1 MITLYAAMK
10 RIMCKGWVLAVALLW
25 GSSVMG
31 QTKAPLTEADSQET
45 YTCVHD
51 AATLEDGDVVVIA
64 NAGYGYALGKQQNT
78 NNRQGVKVEIVDE
91 QLTPNEQVQLITLKK
106 HDDTWALGVG
116 DNQWLCATGTSS
128 TQLKTNSNMN
138 EYALANISI
147 EAASGNA
154 CINFTGPHAKNMV
167 MRFSHTSKVFNC
179 YASLTS
185 VDSLQIYRRTRIV
198 PSLALTD
205 DGIDLTPVITKAKG
219 ATVQRVT
226 LNRHFVADGGWHT
239 LCLPFNLTAQDI
251 KEVMGGAEVA
261 EFYAVTKE
269 ADGALTLGFRPVTH
283 TLAGHP
289 YLVRMVREVEQC
301 VFENKLIASA
311 QPVPVTLTTA
321 DGSEYTFQGIYAPT
335 RLQGT
340 DYRFLRSDGASFAVP
355 NGEGKVDAT
364 RAYFVFSLP
373 IESAQCVF
381 LPATSGIDAP
391 YAPDVLGATSL
402 RQGSRSNIA
411 YDLMGRR
418 LPATKQQKGI
428 VVVNGKKRLL
438 K

>member
-1 MITLYAAMK
+1 MITLMIK
-10 RIMCKGWVLAVALLW
+10 TMCKGWVLAVALLW

-31 QTKAPLTEADSQET
+31 QTKAPLTEDDSQET

-128 TQLKTNSNMN
+128 TQLKTTSKMN

-179 YASLTS
+179 YTSLTS
-185 VDSLQIYRRTRIV
+185 VDSLQIYRRTRII
-198 PSLALTD
+198 PSLTLTD
-205 DGIDLTPVITKAKG
+205 DGADLTPVITKAKG

-251 KEVMGGAEVA
+251 KEVMRGAEVA
-261 EFYAVTKE
+261 EFYAVTME

-289 YLVRMVREVEQC
+289 YLVRMAREVEQC

-321 DGSEYTFQGIYAPT
+321 DGSEYLFQGIYAPT

-340 DYRFLRSDGASFAVP
+340 DYRFLRSDGTSFAVP

-381 LPATSGIDAP
+381 LPATSGIE
-391 YAPDVLGATSL
+391 APDVLGSTSL
-402 RQGSRSNIA
+402 RQGARSNIA

-418 LPATKQQKGI
+418 LSATKQQKGI
-428 VVVNGKKRLL
+428 VVVNGKKMWL

>member
-1 MITLYAAMK
+1 MIKT
-10 RIMCKGWVLAVALLW
+10 MCKGWVLAVALLW

-31 QTKAPLTEADSQET
+31 QTNEPLTEADSQET

-91 QLTPNEQVQLITLKK
+91 QLTPNEEVQLITLKK
-106 HDDTWALGVG
+106 HDDTWTLGVG

-128 TQLKTNSNMN
+128 TQLKTTSNMN

-179 YASLTS
+179 YTSLTS
-185 VDSLQIYRRTRIV
+185 VDSLQIYRRTRII
-198 PSLALTD
+198 PSLTLTD
-205 DGIDLTPVITKAKG
+205 DGADLTPVITKAKG

-251 KEVMGGAEVA
+251 EEVMRGAEVA
-261 EFYAVTKE
+261 EFYAVTME

-289 YLVRMVREVEQC
+289 YLVRI
-301 VFENKLIASA
+301 ENKLIASA

-321 DGSEYTFQGIYAPT
+321 DGSEYIFQGIYAPT

-340 DYRFLRSDGASFAVP
+340 DYRFLRSNGTSFAVP

-381 LPATSGIDAP
+381 LPATSGIE
-391 YAPDVLGATSL
+391 APDAVGSTSL
-402 RQGSRSNIA
+402 RQGARSNIA

-418 LPATKQQKGI
+418 LFTTKQQKGI
-428 VVVNGKKRLL
+428 VVVNGKKMWL

>member
-1 MITLYAAMK
+1 MITLMIK
-10 RIMCKGWVLAVALLW
+10 TMCKGWVLAVALLW
-25 GSSVMG
+25 GSNARG
-31 QTKAPLTEADSQET
+31 QTNEPLTEADSQEI

-116 DNQWLCATGTSS
+116 DEQWLCATGTSS
-128 TQLKTNSNMN
+128 TQLKTTSKMD

-154 CINFTGPHAKNMV
+154 CIEFTGPHAKNMV

-179 YASLTS
+179 YTSLTS
-185 VDSLQIYRRTRIV
+185 VDSLQIYRRTRII

-205 DGIDLTPVITKAKG
+205 DGADLTPVITKAKG

-251 KEVMGGAEVA
+251 EEVMGGAEVA

-269 ADGALTLGFRPVTH
+269 ADNALTLGFRPVTH

-289 YLVRMVREVEQC
+289 YLVRMAREVEQC

-321 DGSEYTFQGIYAPT
+321 DGSEYIFQGIYAPT

-340 DYRFLRSDGASFAVP
+340 DYRFLRSDGTSFAVP

-364 RAYFVFSLP
+364 RAYFVFSQP

-381 LPATSGIDAP
+381 LPATSGIE
-391 YAPDVLGATSL
+391 APDALGATLL
-402 RQGSRSNIA
+402 RQGARSNIA

-418 LPATKQQKGI
+418 LFTKKQQKGI
-428 VVVNGKKRLL
+428 VVVNGKKMLL

>member
-1 MITLYAAMK
+1 MITLMIK
-10 RIMCKGWVLAVALLW
+10 TMCKGWVLAVALLW

-31 QTKAPLTEADSQET
+31 QTNVPLTEDDSQET

-128 TQLKTNSNMN
+128 TQLKTTSKMN

-154 CINFTGPHAKNMV
+154 CIDFTGPHAKNMV

-179 YASLTS
+179 YTSLTS
-185 VDSLQIYRRTRIV
+185 VDSLQIYRRTRII
-198 PSLALTD
+198 PSLTLTD
-205 DGIDLTPVITKAKG
+205 DGTDLTPVITKAKG

-269 ADGALTLGFRPVTH
+269 ADDALTLGFRPVTN

-289 YLVRMVREVEQC
+289 YLVRMAREVELC

-321 DGSEYTFQGIYAPT
+321 DGSEYIFQGIYAPT

-381 LPATSGIDAP
+381 LPATSGIE
-391 YAPDVLGATSL
+391 APDALGATSL
-402 RQGSRSNIA
+402 RQEARSNIA

-418 LPATKQQKGI
+418 MFTTKQQKGI

>member
-1 MITLYAAMK
+1 MITLMIK
-10 RIMCKGWVLAVALLW
+10 TMCKGWVLAVSLLW

-31 QTKAPLTEADSQET
+31 QTNEPLTEVDSQET

-128 TQLKTNSNMN
+128 TQLKTTSKMN

-179 YASLTS
+179 YTSLTS
-185 VDSLQIYRRTRIV
+185 VDSLQIYRRTRII
-198 PSLALTD
+198 PSLTLTD
-205 DGIDLTPVITKAKG
+205 DGADLTPVITKAKG

-239 LCLPFNLTAQDI
+239 LCLPFNLTDQDI

-261 EFYAVTKE
+261 EFYAVTME

-289 YLVRMVREVEQC
+289 YLVRMAREVEQC

-321 DGSEYTFQGIYAPT
+321 DGSEYIFQGIYAPT

-340 DYRFLRSDGASFAVP
+340 DYRFLRSDGTSFAVP

-381 LPATSGIDAP
+381 LPATSGIE
-391 YAPDVLGATSL
+391 APDALGATSL
-402 RQGSRSNIA
+402 RQGVRSNIA
-411 YDLMGRR
+411 YDLLGRR
-418 LPATKQQKGI
+418 LFTTKQQKGI
-428 VVVNGKKRLL
+428 VVVNGKKVLL

>member
-1 MITLYAAMK
+1 
-10 RIMCKGWVLAVALLW
+10 MCKGWVLALALLW
-25 GSSVMG
+25 GSNAMG
-31 QTKAPLTEADSQET
+31 QTNEPLTEDDSQET

-154 CINFTGPHAKNMV
+154 CINFTGPHTKNMV

-179 YASLTS
+179 YTSLTS
-185 VDSLQIYRRTRIV
+185 VDSLQIYRRTRII
-198 PSLALTD
+198 PSLTLTD
-205 DGIDLTPVITKAKG
+205 DGSDLTPVITKAKG

-251 KEVMGGAEVA
+251 KEVMRGAEVA

-289 YLVRMVREVEQC
+289 YLVRMAREVEQC

-355 NGEGKVDAT
+355 NGEGQVDAT

-381 LPATSGIDAP
+381 LPATSGIE
-391 YAPDVLGATSL
+391 APDALGATSL
-402 RQGSRSNIA
+402 RQGARSNIA

-418 LPATKQQKGI
+418 LFTTKQQKGI

>member
-1 MITLYAAMK
+1 MITLMIK
-10 RIMCKGWVLAVALLW
+10 ILRKGWVLAVALLW
-25 GSSVMG
+25 GSNVMG
-31 QTKAPLTEADSQET
+31 QTNELLTEDDSQET

-91 QLTPNEQVQLITLKK
+91 QLTPNEEVQLITLKK

-128 TQLKTNSNMN
+128 TQLKTTSKMD
-138 EYALANISI
+138 EYALANISV

-154 CINFTGPHAKNMV
+154 CIEFTGPHAKNMV

-179 YASLTS
+179 YTSLTS
-185 VDSLQIYRRTRIV
+185 VDSLQIYRRTRII
-198 PSLALTD
+198 PSLTLTD
-205 DGIDLTPVITKAKG
+205 DGADLTPVITKAKG

-261 EFYAVTKE
+261 EFYAVTME

-289 YLVRMVREVEQC
+289 YLVRMAREVELC
-301 VFENKLIASA
+301 VFENKQIASA

-340 DYRFLRSDGASFAVP
+340 DYRFLRSDGTSFAVP

-364 RAYFVFSLP
+364 RAYFVFSSP

-381 LPATSGIDAP
+381 LPATSGIE
-391 YAPDVLGATSL
+391 APDALGATSL
-402 RQGSRSNIA
+402 RQGARSNIA

-418 LPATKQQKGI
+418 LFTTKQQKGI

-438 K
+438 E

>member
-1 MITLYAAMK
+1 MIKT
-10 RIMCKGWVLAVALLW
+10 MCKGWVLAVALLW

-31 QTKAPLTEADSQET
+31 QTNEPLNEDDSQET

-91 QLTPNEQVQLITLKK
+91 QLTPNEEVQLITLKK
-106 HDDTWALGVG
+106 QNDTWALGVG

-154 CINFTGPHAKNMV
+154 CIEFTGPHAKNMV

-179 YASLTS
+179 YTSLTS
-185 VDSLQIYRRTRIV
+185 VDSLQIYRRTRII
-198 PSLALTD
+198 PSLTLTD
-205 DGIDLTPVITKAKG
+205 DGTDLTPVITKAKG
-219 ATVQRVT
+219 ATAQRVT

-251 KEVMGGAEVA
+251 EEVMRGAEVA
-261 EFYAVTKE
+261 EFYAVTME
-269 ADGALTLGFRPVTH
+269 ADGALTLGFRPITH

-289 YLVRMVREVEQC
+289 YLVRMARKVEQC

-311 QPVPVTLTTA
+311 QPLPVTLTTA

-391 YAPDVLGATSL
+391 DALGATSL
-402 RQGSRSNIA
+402 RQGARSNIA

-418 LPATKQQKGI
+418 LPTTKQQKGI

>member
-1 MITLYAAMK
+1 MITLMIK
-10 RIMCKGWVLAVALLW
+10 TMCKGWVLAVALLW

-31 QTKAPLTEADSQET
+31 QTNEPLNEDDSQET

-78 NNRQGVKVEIVDE
+78 NNRQGVKVEIVNE
-91 QLTPNEQVQLITLKK
+91 QLTPNEEVQLITLKK
-106 HDDTWALGVG
+106 QNDTWALGVG
-116 DNQWLCATGTSS
+116 DEKWLCATGTSS
-128 TQLKTNSNMN
+128 TQLKTTSKMD
-138 EYALANISI
+138 EYALANISV

-154 CINFTGPHAKNMV
+154 CIDFTGPHAKNMV

-179 YASLTS
+179 YTSLTS
-185 VDSLQIYRRTRIV
+185 VDSLQIYRRTRII
-198 PSLALTD
+198 PSLTLTD
-205 DGIDLTPVITKAKG
+205 DGAVLTPVITKAKG

-251 KEVMGGAEVA
+251 EEVMGGAEVA
-261 EFYAVTKE
+261 EFYAVTME

-289 YLVRMVREVEQC
+289 YLVRMAREVEQC

-321 DGSEYTFQGIYAPT
+321 DGNEYTFQGIYAPT

-364 RAYFVFSLP
+364 RAYFVFSQP

-381 LPATSGIDAP
+381 LPATSGIE
-391 YAPDVLGATSL
+391 APDAVGSTSL

>member
-1 MITLYAAMK
+1 MRMITLMIK
-10 RIMCKGWVLAVALLW
+10 TMCKGWVLAVALLW

-31 QTKAPLTEADSQET
+31 QTNEPLTEADSQET

-128 TQLKTNSNMN
+128 TQLKTTSKMN

-154 CINFTGPHAKNMV
+154 CIDFTGPHAKNMV

-179 YASLTS
+179 YTSLTS
-185 VDSLQIYRRTRIV
+185 VDSLQIYRRTRII
-198 PSLALTD
+198 PSLTLTD
-205 DGIDLTPVITKAKG
+205 DGADLTPVITKAKG

-251 KEVMGGAEVA
+251 EEVMRGAEVA
-261 EFYAVTKE
+261 EFYSVTME

-289 YLVRMVREVEQC
+289 YLVRMAREVEQC

-321 DGSEYTFQGIYAPT
+321 DGSEYIFQGIYAPT

-340 DYRFLRSDGASFAVP
+340 DYRFLRSDGTSFAVP

-381 LPATSGIDAP
+381 LPATSGIE
-391 YAPDVLGATSL
+391 APDAVGSTSL
-402 RQGSRSNIA
+402 RQGARSNIA

-418 LPATKQQKGI
+418 LFTTKQQKGI
-428 VVVNGKKRLL
+428 VVVNGKKMWL

>member
-1 MITLYAAMK
+1 MIALMIK
-10 RIMCKGWVLAVALLW
+10 ILRKGWVLAVALLW
-25 GSSVMG
+25 GCSVMG
-31 QTKAPLTEADSQET
+31 QTNEPLTEADSQET

-91 QLTPNEQVQLITLKK
+91 QLTPNEEVQLITLKK
-106 HDDTWALGVG
+106 HDDTWTLGVG
-116 DNQWLCATGTSS
+116 DNQWLCATGTNS
-128 TQLKTNSNMN
+128 TQLKTTSKMN
-138 EYALANISI
+138 VYALANISI

-154 CINFTGPHAKNMV
+154 CIDFTGPHSKNMV
-167 MRFSHTSKVFNC
+167 MRFSHTSRVFNC
-179 YASLTS
+179 YTSLTS
-185 VDSLQIYRRTRIV
+185 VDSLQIYRRTRII
-198 PSLALTD
+198 PSLTLTD
-205 DGIDLTPVITKAKG
+205 DGADLTPVITKAKG

-239 LCLPFNLTAQDI
+239 LCLPFNLTVQDI

-289 YLVRMVREVEQC
+289 YLVRMAREVEQC

-364 RAYFVFSLP
+364 RAYFVFSQP

-381 LPATSGIDAP
+381 LPATSGIEAP
-391 YAPDVLGATSL
+391 NAPDALGATSL
-402 RQGSRSNIA
+402 GQGARSNIA

>member
-1 MITLYAAMK
+1 MITLMIK
-10 RIMCKGWVLAVALLW
+10 TMCKGWVLAVALLW

-31 QTKAPLTEADSQET
+31 QTNVPLTEADSQET

-91 QLTPNEQVQLITLKK
+91 QLTPNEEVQLITLKK

-116 DNQWLCATGTSS
+116 DEQWLCATGTSS
-128 TQLKTNSNMN
+128 AQLKTTSKMN
-138 EYALANISI
+138 EYALANISV

-154 CINFTGPHAKNMV
+154 CIDFTGPHAKNMV

-179 YASLTS
+179 YTSLTS
-185 VDSLQIYRRTRIV
+185 VDSLQIYRRTRII
-198 PSLALTD
+198 PSLTLTD
-205 DGIDLTPVITKAKG
+205 DGADLTPVITKAKG

-289 YLVRMVREVEQC
+289 YLVRMAREVEQC

-321 DGSEYTFQGIYAPT
+321 DGSEYTFQGIYAST

-340 DYRFLRSDGASFAVP
+340 DYRFLRSDGTSFAVP

-364 RAYFVFSLP
+364 RAYFVFSQP

-381 LPATSGIDAP
+381 LPATSGIE
-391 YAPDVLGATSL
+391 APDALGATLL
-402 RQGSRSNIA
+402 RQGARSNIA

-418 LPATKQQKGI
+418 LFTTKQQKGI
-428 VVVNGKKRLL
+428 VVVNGKKMLL

>member
-1 MITLYAAMK
+1 MITLMIK
-10 RIMCKGWVLAVALLW
+10 TMRKGWVLAVALLW

-51 AATLEDGDVVVIA
+51 AATLEDGDMVVIA

-91 QLTPNEQVQLITLKK
+91 QLTHNEEVQLITLKK

-128 TQLKTNSNMN
+128 TQLKTTSKMD

-179 YASLTS
+179 YTSLTS
-185 VDSLQIYRRTRIV
+185 VDSLQIYRRTRII
-198 PSLALTD
+198 PSLTLTD
-205 DGIDLTPVITKAKG
+205 DGADLTPVITKAKG

-251 KEVMGGAEVA
+251 KEVMSGAEVA
-261 EFYAVTKE
+261 EFYAVTME

-289 YLVRMVREVEQC
+289 YLVRMAREVEQC

-321 DGSEYTFQGIYAPT
+321 DGSEYIFQGIYAPT

-340 DYRFLRSDGASFAVP
+340 DYRFLRSDGTSFAVP

-381 LPATSGIDAP
+381 LPATSGIE
-391 YAPDVLGATSL
+391 APDAVGSTSL

-418 LPATKQQKGI
+418 LFTTKQQKGI
-428 VVVNGKKRLL
+428 VVVNGKKMWL

>member
-1 MITLYAAMK
+1 MITLMIK
-10 RIMCKGWVLAVALLW
+10 TMCKGWVLAVALLW

-91 QLTPNEQVQLITLKK
+91 QLTPNEEVQLITLKK
-106 HDDTWALGVG
+106 HNDTWALGVG
-116 DNQWLCATGTSS
+116 DNQWLCATGAKSP
-128 TQLKTNSNMN
+128 QLKTNSNMN
-138 EYALANISI
+138 EYALANISV

-154 CINFTGPHAKNMV
+154 CIEFTGPHAKNMV

-179 YASLTS
+179 YTSLTS
-185 VDSLQIYRRTRIV
+185 VDSLQIYRRTRII
-198 PSLALTD
+198 PSLTLTD
-205 DGIDLTPVITKAKG
+205 DGADLTPVITKAKG

-251 KEVMGGAEVA
+251 KEVMRGAEVA
-261 EFYAVTKE
+261 EFYAVTME

-289 YLVRMVREVEQC
+289 YLVRMAREVEQC

-321 DGSEYTFQGIYAPT
+321 DGSEYIFQGIYAPT

-340 DYRFLRSDGASFAVP
+340 DYRFLRSDGTSFAVP

-391 YAPDVLGATSL
+391 DAVGATSL
-402 RQGSRSNIA
+402 RQGARSNIA

-418 LPATKQQKGI
+418 LFTTKQQKGI
-428 VVVNGKKRLL
+428 VVVNGKKVWL

>member
-1 MITLYAAMK
+1 ML
-10 RIMCKGWVLAVALLW
+10 
-25 GSSVMG
+25 
-31 QTKAPLTEADSQET
+31 
-45 YTCVHD
+45 H
-51 AATLEDGDVVVIA
+51 
-64 NAGYGYALGKQQNT
+64 
-78 NNRQGVKVEIVDE
+78 
-91 QLTPNEQVQLITLKK
+91 
-106 HDDTWALGVG
+106 
-116 DNQWLCATGTSS
+116 
-128 TQLKTNSNMN
+128 
-138 EYALANISI
+138 
-147 EAASGNA
+147 
-154 CINFTGPHAKNMV
+154 
-167 MRFSHTSKVFNC
+167 
-179 YASLTS
+179 SLTS
-185 VDSLQIYRRTRIV
+185 VDSLQIYRRTRII
-198 PSLALTD
+198 PSLTLTD
-205 DGIDLTPVITKAKG
+205 DGADLTPVITKAKG

-261 EFYAVTKE
+261 EFYAVTME
-269 ADGALTLGFRPVTH
+269 ADGALTLGFRPVTN

-289 YLVRMVREVEQC
+289 YLVRMAREVEQC
-301 VFENKLIASA
+301 VFENKQIASA

-321 DGSEYTFQGIYAPT
+321 DGSEYIFRGIYAPT

-340 DYRFLRSDGASFAVP
+340 DYRFLRSDGTSFAVP

-381 LPATSGIDAP
+381 LPATSGFDAP
-391 YAPDVLGATSL
+391 DAVGSTSL
-402 RQGSRSNIA
+402 RQGPRSNIA

-418 LPATKQQKGI
+418 LFTTKQQKGI

>member
-1 MITLYAAMK
+1 
-10 RIMCKGWVLAVALLW
+10 
-25 GSSVMG
+25 
-31 QTKAPLTEADSQET
+31 
-45 YTCVHD
+45 
-51 AATLEDGDVVVIA
+51 
-64 NAGYGYALGKQQNT
+64 
-78 NNRQGVKVEIVDE
+78 
-91 QLTPNEQVQLITLKK
+91 
-106 HDDTWALGVG
+106 
-116 DNQWLCATGTSS
+116 
-128 TQLKTNSNMN
+128 MN

-154 CINFTGPHAKNMV
+154 CINFTGPHTKNMV

-179 YASLTS
+179 YTSLTS
-185 VDSLQIYRRTRIV
+185 VDSLQIYRRTRII
-198 PSLALTD
+198 PSLTLTD
-205 DGIDLTPVITKAKG
+205 NGADLTPVITKAKG

-261 EFYAVTKE
+261 EFYAVTME

-289 YLVRMVREVEQC
+289 YLVRMAREVEQC

-321 DGSEYTFQGIYAPT
+321 DGSEYIFQGIYAPT

-340 DYRFLRSDGASFAVP
+340 DYRFLRSDGTSFAVP

-364 RAYFVFSLP
+364 RAYFVFSQP

-381 LPATSGIDAP
+381 LPATSGIE
-391 YAPDVLGATSL
+391 APDALGATLL
-402 RQGSRSNIA
+402 RQGARSNIA
-411 YDLMGRR
+411 YDLLGRR
-418 LPATKQQKGI
+418 LFTTKQQKGI

>member
-1 MITLYAAMK
+1 MITLMIK
-10 RIMCKGWVLAVALLW
+10 TMCKGWVLAVALLW

-31 QTKAPLTEADSQET
+31 QTNEPLTEADSQET

-91 QLTPNEQVQLITLKK
+91 QLTPNEEVQLITLKK

-128 TQLKTNSNMN
+128 TQLKTTSKMN
-138 EYALANISI
+138 VYALANISI

-154 CINFTGPHAKNMV
+154 CIEFTGPHAKNMV

-179 YASLTS
+179 YTSLTS
-185 VDSLQIYRRTRIV
+185 VDSLQIYRRTRII
-198 PSLALTD
+198 PSLTLTD
-205 DGIDLTPVITKAKG
+205 DGADLTPVITKAKG

-251 KEVMGGAEVA
+251 EEVMRGAEVA
-261 EFYAVTKE
+261 EFYAVTME

-289 YLVRMVREVEQC
+289 YLVRMAREVEQC

-311 QPVPVTLTTA
+311 QPVPVTLTTS
-321 DGSEYTFQGIYAPT
+321 DGSEYIFQGIYAPT

-340 DYRFLRSDGASFAVP
+340 DYRFLRSDGTSFAVP

-381 LPATSGIDAP
+381 LPATSGIE
-391 YAPDVLGATSL
+391 APDALGATSL
-402 RQGSRSNIA
+402 RQGARSNIA

>member
-1 MITLYAAMK
+1 MITLMIK
-10 RIMCKGWVLAVALLW
+10 TMCKGWVLAVSLLW

-31 QTKAPLTEADSQET
+31 QTNEPLTEDNSQET
-45 YTCVHD
+45 YPCVHD

-64 NAGYGYALGKQQNT
+64 NAGYGYALGKQQNA

-91 QLTPNEQVQLITLKK
+91 QLTPNEEVQLITLKK
-106 HDDTWALGVG
+106 QNDTWALGVG
-116 DNQWLCATGTSS
+116 ENQWLCATGTSS
-128 TQLKTNSNMN
+128 TQLKTTSKMN

-154 CINFTGPHAKNMV
+154 CINFTGPLAKNMV

-179 YASLTS
+179 YTTLTS
-185 VDSLQIYRRTRIV
+185 VDSLQIYRRTRII
-198 PSLALTD
+198 PSLTLAD
-205 DGIDLTPVITKAKG
+205 DGTDLTPVITQAKG
-219 ATVQRVT
+219 AMAKRVT
-226 LNRHFVADGGWHT
+226 LKRRFVADGGWYT

-269 ADGALTLGFRPVTH
+269 ADGTLTLGFRPVTT

-289 YLVRMVREVEQC
+289 YLVRMTREVEQC
-301 VFENKLIASA
+301 VFENKQIASA
-311 QPVPVTLTTA
+311 QPVPVKLKMT
-321 DGSEYTFQGIYAPT
+321 DDNEFVFQGIYAPT

-340 DYRFLRSDGASFAVP
+340 DYRFLRSDGTRFAVP
-355 NGEGKVDAT
+355 NGEGKVNVT
-364 RAYFVFSLP
+364 RAYFVFGLP
-373 IESAQCVF
+373 TELAKCVF
-381 LPATSGIDAP
+381 LPATSGINAP
-391 YAPDVLGATSL
+391 EVVGSSSSGNAP
-402 RQGSRSNIA
+402 RSNIA

-418 LPATKQQKGI
+418 MPNTKQQKGI
-428 VVVNGKKRLL
+428 VVVNGKKMLY

>member
-1 MITLYAAMK
+1 MITLMIK
-10 RIMCKGWVLAVALLW
+10 TMCKGWVLALALLW
-25 GSSVMG
+25 GSNARG
-31 QTKAPLTEADSQET
+31 QTNEPLTEDDSQET

-91 QLTPNEQVQLITLKK
+91 QLTPNEEVQLITLKK

-128 TQLKTNSNMN
+128 TQLKTTSKMN
-138 EYALANISI
+138 EYALANISV

-154 CINFTGPHAKNMV
+154 CIEFTGPHAKNMV

-179 YASLTS
+179 YTSLTS
-185 VDSLQIYRRTRIV
+185 VDSLQIYRRIRII

-205 DGIDLTPVITKAKG
+205 DGADLTPVITKAKG

-289 YLVRMVREVEQC
+289 YLVRMAREVEQC
-301 VFENKLIASA
+301 VFDNKLIASA

-355 NGEGKVDAT
+355 NGEGKIDAT

-381 LPATSGIDAP
+381 LPATSGIE
-391 YAPDVLGATSL
+391 APDALGATSL
-402 RQGSRSNIA
+402 RQGARSNIA

>member
-1 MITLYAAMK
+1 
-10 RIMCKGWVLAVALLW
+10 MCKGWVLAVALLC

-31 QTKAPLTEADSQET
+31 QTNEPLTEADSQET

-91 QLTPNEQVQLITLKK
+91 QLTPNEEVQLIMLKK
-106 HDDTWALGVG
+106 QNDTWALGVG
-116 DNQWLCATGTSS
+116 DEKWLCATGTSS
-128 TQLKTNSNMN
+128 AQLKTTSKMN
-138 EYALANISI
+138 EYALANISV

-154 CINFTGPHAKNMV
+154 CIEFTGPHAKNMV

-179 YASLTS
+179 YTSLTS
-185 VDSLQIYRRTRIV
+185 VDSLQIYRRTRII

-205 DGIDLTPVITKAKG
+205 DGTDLTPVITKAEG

-251 KEVMGGAEVA
+251 EEVMRGAEVA
-261 EFYAVTKE
+261 EFYAVTME
-269 ADGALTLGFRPVTH
+269 PDGALTLGFRPVTH

-289 YLVRMVREVEQC
+289 YLVRMAREVEQC

-340 DYRFLRSDGASFAVP
+340 DYRFLRSDGTSFAVP

-391 YAPDVLGATSL
+391 DALGATSL
-402 RQGSRSNIA
+402 SQGARSNIA

-418 LPATKQQKGI
+418 LFTTKQQKGI

>member
-1 MITLYAAMK
+1 MITLMIK
-10 RIMCKGWVLAVALLW
+10 TMCKGWVLALALLW
-25 GSSVMG
+25 GSNVMG
-31 QTKAPLTEADSQET
+31 QTNEPLTEDDSQET

-116 DNQWLCATGTSS
+116 NEQWLCATGTSS
-128 TQLKTNSNMN
+128 TQLKTTSKMN

-154 CINFTGPHAKNMV
+154 CIDFTGPHAKNMV

-179 YASLTS
+179 YTSLTS
-185 VDSLQIYRRTRIV
+185 VDSLQIYRRTRII
-198 PSLALTD
+198 PSLTLTD
-205 DGIDLTPVITKAKG
+205 DGADLTPVITKAKG

-261 EFYAVTKE
+261 EFYAVTME
-269 ADGALTLGFRPVTH
+269 ADGALTLGFRPITH

-289 YLVRMVREVEQC
+289 YLVRMAREVEQC

-321 DGSEYTFQGIYAPT
+321 DGSEYIFQGIYAPT

-364 RAYFVFSLP
+364 RAYFVFSQP

-381 LPATSGIDAP
+381 LPATSGIEAP
-391 YAPDVLGATSL
+391 EAVGSTSL
-402 RQGSRSNIA
+402 RQGARTNIA
-411 YDLMGRR
+411 YDLLGRR
-418 LPATKQQKGI
+418 LFTTKQQKGI
-428 VVVNGKKRLL
+428 VVVNGKKMWL

>member
-1 MITLYAAMK
+1 MITLMIK
-10 RIMCKGWVLAVALLW
+10 TMCKGWVLAVSLLW

-31 QTKAPLTEADSQET
+31 QTNEPLTEADSQET

-64 NAGYGYALGKQQNT
+64 NAGYGYALSKQQNA

-91 QLTPNEQVQLITLKK
+91 QLTPNEEVQLITLKK

-116 DNQWLCATGTSS
+116 ENQWLCATGTSS
-128 TQLKTNSNMN
+128 TQLKTTSKMN

-154 CINFTGPHAKNMV
+154 CINFTGPLAKNMV

-179 YASLTS
+179 YTTLTS
-185 VDSLQIYRRTRIV
+185 VDSLQIYRRTRII
-198 PSLALTD
+198 PSLTLAD
-205 DGIDLTPVITKAKG
+205 DGTDLTPVITQAKG
-219 ATVQRVT
+219 ATVKRVT
-226 LNRHFVADGGWHT
+226 LKRRFVADGGWHT
-239 LCLPFNLTAQDI
+239 LCLPFNLMAQDL

-269 ADGALTLGFRPVTH
+269 ADGTLTLGFRPVTA
-283 TLAGHP
+283 TLAGYP
-289 YLVRMVREVEQC
+289 YLVRMAREVEQC
-301 VFENKLIASA
+301 VFENKQIASA
-311 QPVPVTLTTA
+311 QPVPVKLKMT
-321 DGSEYTFQGIYAPT
+321 DDNEFVFQGIYAPT

-340 DYRFLRSDGASFAVP
+340 DYRFLRSDGTRFAVP
-355 NGEGKVDAT
+355 NGEGKVNVT
-364 RAYFVFSLP
+364 RAYFVFGLP
-373 IESAQCVF
+373 TETAKCVF
-381 LPATSGIDAP
+381 LPATSGINAP
-391 YAPDVLGATSL
+391 EAVGSTSSGNAACL
-402 RQGSRSNIA
+402 NIA

-418 LPATKQQKGI
+418 LPNTKPHKGI
-428 VVVNGKKRLL
+428 VVVNGKKMLY

>member
-1 MITLYAAMK
+1 MITLMIK
-10 RIMCKGWVLAVALLW
+10 TMCKGWVLAVALLW
-25 GSSVMG
+25 GSNVMG

-91 QLTPNEQVQLITLKK
+91 QLTPNEEVQLITLKK
-106 HDDTWALGVG
+106 QNDSWALGVG

-128 TQLKTNSNMN
+128 TQLKTTSKMD

-154 CINFTGPHAKNMV
+154 CIDFTGPHTKNMV

-179 YASLTS
+179 YTSLTS
-185 VDSLQIYRRTRIV
+185 VDSLQIYRRTRII
-198 PSLALTD
+198 PSLTLTD
-205 DGIDLTPVITKAKG
+205 DGTDLTPVITPAKG

-251 KEVMGGAEVA
+251 EEVMGGAEVA
-261 EFYAVTKE
+261 EFYAVTME

-289 YLVRMVREVEQC
+289 YLVRMAREVEQC

-321 DGSEYTFQGIYAPT
+321 DGSEYIFQGIYAST

-340 DYRFLRSDGASFAVP
+340 DYRFLRSDGACFAVP
-355 NGEGKVDAT
+355 NGEGKVNAT

-381 LPATSGIDAP
+381 LPATSGIESPDA
-391 YAPDVLGATSL
+391 VGSTSL
-402 RQGSRSNIA
+402 RQGARSNIA

-418 LPATKQQKGI
+418 LFTTKQQKGI
-428 VVVNGKKRLL
+428 VVVNGKKMWL

>member
-1 MITLYAAMK
+1 MITLMIK
-10 RIMCKGWVLAVALLW
+10 TMCKGWVLAVALLW
-25 GSSVMG
+25 GSNVMG
-31 QTKAPLTEADSQET
+31 QTNEPLTEADSQET

-64 NAGYGYALGKQQNT
+64 NASYGYALGKQQNT
-78 NNRQGVKVEIVDE
+78 NNRQGVKVEIVNE
-91 QLTPNEQVQLITLKK
+91 QLTPNEQVQPITLKK
-106 HDDTWALGVG
+106 HDDTWTLGVG

-128 TQLKTNSNMN
+128 TQLKTTSKMD

-147 EAASGNA
+147 EAALGNA

-185 VDSLQIYRRTRIV
+185 VDSLQIYRRTRII
-198 PSLALTD
+198 PSLTLTD
-205 DGIDLTPVITKAKG
+205 DGADLTPVITKAKG

-251 KEVMGGAEVA
+251 EEVMRGAEVA
-261 EFYAVTKE
+261 EFYAVTME

-289 YLVRMVREVEQC
+289 YLVRMAREVEQC

-321 DGSEYTFQGIYAPT
+321 DGSEYIFQGIYAPT

-381 LPATSGIDAP
+381 LPATSGIE
-391 YAPDVLGATSL
+391 APDAVGSTSL
-402 RQGSRSNIA
+402 RQGARSNIA

-418 LPATKQQKGI
+418 LFTTKQQKGI
-428 VVVNGKKRLL
+428 VVVNGKKMWL

>member
-1 MITLYAAMK
+1 MITLMIK
-10 RIMCKGWVLAVALLW
+10 TMCKGWVLAVALLC

-91 QLTPNEQVQLITLKK
+91 QLTPNEEVQLITLKK

-128 TQLKTNSNMN
+128 TQLKTTSKMN

-154 CINFTGPHAKNMV
+154 CIDFTGPHAKNMV

-185 VDSLQIYRRTRIV
+185 VDSLQIYRRTRII
-198 PSLALTD
+198 PSLTLTD
-205 DGIDLTPVITKAKG
+205 DGADLTPVITKAKG

-289 YLVRMVREVEQC
+289 YLVRMAREVEQC

-340 DYRFLRSDGASFAVP
+340 DYRFLRSDGTSFAVP

-381 LPATSGIDAP
+381 LPATSGIE
-391 YAPDVLGATSL
+391 APDAVGSTSL

>member
-1 MITLYAAMK
+1 
-10 RIMCKGWVLAVALLW
+10 MCKGWVLALALLW
-25 GSSVMG
+25 GSNVMG
-31 QTKAPLTEADSQET
+31 QTNEPLTEADSQET

-91 QLTPNEQVQLITLKK
+91 QLTPNEEVQQITLKK

-116 DNQWLCATGTSS
+116 DNQWLCDTGTSS
-128 TQLKTNSNMN
+128 TKLKTTSKMN

-179 YASLTS
+179 YTSLTS
-185 VDSLQIYRRTRIV
+185 VDSLQIYRRTRII
-198 PSLALTD
+198 PSLTLTD
-205 DGIDLTPVITKAKG
+205 DGTDLTPVITKAKG

-251 KEVMGGAEVA
+251 EEVMSGAEVA
-261 EFYAVTKE
+261 EFYAVTME

-289 YLVRMVREVEQC
+289 YLVRMARQVEQC

-321 DGSEYTFQGIYAPT
+321 DGSEYTFHGIYAPT

-381 LPATSGIDAP
+381 LPATSGIE
-391 YAPDVLGATSL
+391 APDAVGSTSL
-402 RQGSRSNIA
+402 RQGARSNIA

-418 LPATKQQKGI
+418 LFTTKQQKGI

>member
-1 MITLYAAMK
+1 
-10 RIMCKGWVLAVALLW
+10 MCKGWVLALALLW
-25 GSSVMG
+25 GSNVMG
-31 QTKAPLTEADSQET
+31 QTNEPLTEAYSQET

-91 QLTPNEQVQLITLKK
+91 QLTPNEEVQQITLKK

-128 TQLKTNSNMN
+128 TQLKTTSKMN
-138 EYALANISI
+138 EYALANISV

-179 YASLTS
+179 YTSLTS
-185 VDSLQIYRRTRIV
+185 VDSLQIYRRTRII
-198 PSLALTD
+198 PSLTLTD
-205 DGIDLTPVITKAKG
+205 DGTDLTPVITKAKG
-219 ATVQRVT
+219 ATAQRVT
-226 LNRHFVADGGWHT
+226 LNRHFVTDGGWHT

-251 KEVMGGAEVA
+251 EEVMRGAEVA
-261 EFYAVTKE
+261 EFYAVTME

-289 YLVRMVREVEQC
+289 YLVRMARQVEQC

-311 QPVPVTLTTA
+311 PVSYTHLTLPTT
-321 DGSEYTFQGIYAPT
+321 
-335 RLQGT
+335 
-340 DYRFLRSDGASFAVP
+340 
-355 NGEGKVDAT
+355 
-364 RAYFVFSLP
+364 
-373 IESAQCVF
+373 
-381 LPATSGIDAP
+381 
-391 YAPDVLGATSL
+391 
-402 RQGSRSNIA
+402 
-411 YDLMGRR
+411 
-418 LPATKQQKGI
+418 
-428 VVVNGKKRLL
+428 
-438 K
+438 

>member
-1 MITLYAAMK
+1 MITLMIK
-10 RIMCKGWVLAVALLW
+10 TMCKGWVLTVALLW
-25 GSSVMG
+25 SSSVMG
-31 QTKAPLTEADSQET
+31 QTNEPLTEADSQET

-91 QLTPNEQVQLITLKK
+91 QLTPNEEVQLITLKK

-128 TQLKTNSNMN
+128 TQLKTTSKMN
-138 EYALANISI
+138 EYALANISV

-179 YASLTS
+179 YTSLTS
-185 VDSLQIYRRTRIV
+185 VDSLQIYRRTRII
-198 PSLALTD
+198 PSLTLTD
-205 DGIDLTPVITKAKG
+205 DGTDLTPVITKAKG
-219 ATVQRVT
+219 ATAQRVT

-251 KEVMGGAEVA
+251 KEMMGGAEVA
-261 EFYAVTKE
+261 EFYAVTME

-289 YLVRMVREVEQC
+289 YLVRMARQVEQC

-321 DGSEYTFQGIYAPT
+321 DGSEYTFHGIYAPT

-391 YAPDVLGATSL
+391 DALGATSL
-402 RQGSRSNIA
+402 RQGARSNIA

-418 LPATKQQKGI
+418 LFTTKQQKGI

>member
-1 MITLYAAMK
+1 MK
-10 RIMCKGWVLAVALLW
+10 RTMCKGWVLAVALLW
-25 GSSVMG
+25 GSNVMG
-31 QTKAPLTEADSQET
+31 QTNEPLTGADSQET

-51 AATLEDGDVVVIA
+51 AATLENGDVVVIA
-64 NAGYGYALGKQQNT
+64 NAGYGYALGKHQNT

-91 QLTPNEQVQLITLKK
+91 QLTPNEEVQLITLKK
-106 HDDTWALGVG
+106 QNDTWALGVG

-128 TQLKTNSNMN
+128 TQLKTTSKMN

-154 CINFTGPHAKNMV
+154 CIDFTGPHTKNMV

-185 VDSLQIYRRTRIV
+185 VDSLQIYRRTRII

-205 DGIDLTPVITKAKG
+205 DGTDLTPVITKAKG

-251 KEVMGGAEVA
+251 EEVMSGAEVA
-261 EFYAVTKE
+261 EFYAVTME

-289 YLVRMVREVEQC
+289 YLVRMAREVEQC

-321 DGSEYTFQGIYAPT
+321 DGSEYIFQGIYAPT

-340 DYRFLRSDGASFAVP
+340 DYRFLRSDGTSFAVP

-381 LPATSGIDAP
+381 LPATSGIE
-391 YAPDVLGATSL
+391 APDALGATSL
-402 RQGSRSNIA
+402 RQGVRSNIA
-411 YDLMGRR
+411 YDLLGRR
-418 LPATKQQKGI
+418 LFTTKQQKGI
-428 VVVNGKKRLL
+428 VVVNGKKVLL

>member
-1 MITLYAAMK
+1 MITLMIK
-10 RIMCKGWVLAVALLW
+10 TMCKGWVLAVALLW

-31 QTKAPLTEADSQET
+31 QTNEPLTEDDSQET

-106 HDDTWALGVG
+106 HDDTWTLGVG

-128 TQLKTNSNMN
+128 TQLKTTSKMD

-167 MRFSHTSKVFNC
+167 IRFSHTSKVFNC
-179 YASLTS
+179 YTSLTS
-185 VDSLQIYRRTRIV
+185 VDSLQIYRRTRII
-198 PSLALTD
+198 PSLTLTD
-205 DGIDLTPVITKAKG
+205 DGADLTPVITKAKG

-251 KEVMGGAEVA
+251 KEVMSGAEVA
-261 EFYAVTKE
+261 EFYAVTME

-289 YLVRMVREVEQC
+289 YLVRMAREVEQC

-321 DGSEYTFQGIYAPT
+321 DGSEYIFKGIYAPT

-340 DYRFLRSDGASFAVP
+340 DYRFLRSDGTCFAVP

-364 RAYFVFSLP
+364 RAYFVFSQA

-381 LPATSGIDAP
+381 LPATSGIEAP
-391 YAPDVLGATSL
+391 EAYDTLGATSL
-402 RQGSRSNIA
+402 RQGARSNIA

-418 LPATKQQKGI
+418 LFTTKQQKGI
-428 VVVNGKKRLL
+428 VVVNGKKMLL

>member
-1 MITLYAAMK
+1 
-10 RIMCKGWVLAVALLW
+10 MCKGWVLAVALLW
-25 GSSVMG
+25 GSNVMG

-78 NNRQGVKVEIVDE
+78 NNRQGVKVEIVNE
-91 QLTPNEQVQLITLKK
+91 QLTPNEEVQLITLKK

-116 DNQWLCATGTSS
+116 DEQWLCATGTSS
-128 TQLKTNSNMN
+128 AQLKTTSKMNEYN

-154 CINFTGPHAKNMV
+154 CIEFTGPHAKNMV

-179 YASLTS
+179 YTSLTS
-185 VDSLQIYRRTRIV
+185 VDSLQIYRRTRII

-205 DGIDLTPVITKAKG
+205 DGTDLTPVITKAKG

-251 KEVMGGAEVA
+251 KEVMRGAEVA
-261 EFYAVTKE
+261 EFYAVTME

-289 YLVRMVREVEQC
+289 YLVRMAREVEQC

-340 DYRFLRSDGASFAVP
+340 DYRFLRSDGTSFAVP

-364 RAYFVFSLP
+364 RAYFVFSQP

-381 LPATSGIDAP
+381 LPATSGIE
-391 YAPDVLGATSL
+391 APDAVGSTSL

>member
-1 MITLYAAMK
+1 MITLMIK
-10 RIMCKGWVLAVALLW
+10 TMCKGWVLAVALLW

-31 QTKAPLTEADSQET
+31 QTNEPLNEDDSQET

-78 NNRQGVKVEIVDE
+78 NNRQGVKVEIVNE
-91 QLTPNEQVQLITLKK
+91 QLTPNEEVQLITLKK
-106 HDDTWALGVG
+106 QNDTWALGVG
-116 DNQWLCATGTSS
+116 DEKWLCATGTSS
-128 TQLKTNSNMN
+128 TQLKTTSKMD
-138 EYALANISI
+138 EYALANISV

-154 CINFTGPHAKNMV
+154 CIDFTGPHAKNMV

-179 YASLTS
+179 YTSLTS
-185 VDSLQIYRRTRIV
+185 VDSLQIYRRTRII
-198 PSLALTD
+198 PSLTLTD
-205 DGIDLTPVITKAKG
+205 DGADLTPVITKAKG

-251 KEVMGGAEVA
+251 EEVMGGAEVA
-261 EFYAVTKE
+261 EFYAVTME

-289 YLVRMVREVEQC
+289 YLVRMAREVEQC

-321 DGSEYTFQGIYAPT
+321 DGNEYTFQGIYAPT

-364 RAYFVFSLP
+364 RAYFVFSQP

-381 LPATSGIDAP
+381 LPATSGIE
-391 YAPDVLGATSL
+391 APDAVGSTSL

>member
-1 MITLYAAMK
+1 MITLMIK
-10 RIMCKGWVLAVALLW
+10 TMCKGWVLAVSLLW
-25 GSSVMG
+25 GSNAMG
-31 QTKAPLTEADSQET
+31 QTNEPLTEADSQET

-91 QLTPNEQVQLITLKK
+91 HLTPNEQVQLITLKK

-116 DNQWLCATGTSS
+116 DEQWLCATGASS
-128 TQLKTNSNMN
+128 SQLKTTSKMN

-154 CINFTGPHAKNMV
+154 CIAFTGPHAKNMV
-167 MRFSHTSKVFNC
+167 MRFSHTSKVFNS
-179 YASLTS
+179 YTTLTS
-185 VDSLQIYRRTRIV
+185 VDSLQIYRRTRII
-198 PSLALTD
+198 PTLTFTD
-205 DGIDLTPVITKAKG
+205 DGTDLTPVITKAKG

-261 EFYAVTKE
+261 EFYAVTME

-289 YLVRMVREVEQC
+289 YLVRMAREVEQC

-321 DGSEYTFQGIYAPT
+321 DGSEYIFQGIYAPT

-381 LPATSGIDAP
+381 LPATSGIE
-391 YAPDVLGATSL
+391 APDAVGPTSL

-411 YDLMGRR
+411 FDLMGRR

>member
-1 MITLYAAMK
+1 MITLMIK
-10 RIMCKGWVLAVALLW
+10 TMCKGWVLALALLW
-25 GSSVMG
+25 GSNVMG

-91 QLTPNEQVQLITLKK
+91 QLTPNEEVQLITLKK

-128 TQLKTNSNMN
+128 TQLKTTSKMD

-154 CINFTGPHAKNMV
+154 CIEFTGPHAKNMV

-179 YASLTS
+179 YTSLTS
-185 VDSLQIYRRTRIV
+185 VDSLQIYRRTRII
-198 PSLALTD
+198 PSLTLAD
-205 DGIDLTPVITKAKG
+205 DGTDLTPVITKAKG

-261 EFYAVTKE
+261 EFYAVTIE

-289 YLVRMVREVEQC
+289 YLVRMAREVEQC

-321 DGSEYTFQGIYAPT
+321 DGSEYIFQGIYAPT

-340 DYRFLRSDGASFAVP
+340 DYRFLRSDGTSFAVP

-364 RAYFVFSLP
+364 RAYFVFSQP

-381 LPATSGIDAP
+381 LPATSGIE
-391 YAPDVLGATSL
+391 APDAVGATSL
-402 RQGSRSNIA
+402 SQGARSNIA

-418 LPATKQQKGI
+418 LFTTKQQKGI
-428 VVVNGKKRLL
+428 VVVNGKKMLL

>member
-1 MITLYAAMK
+1 MITLMIK
-10 RIMCKGWVLAVALLW
+10 TMCKGWVLAVALLW
-25 GSSVMG
+25 GCSVMG
-31 QTKAPLTEADSQET
+31 QTNEPLTEADSQEN

-91 QLTPNEQVQLITLKK
+91 QLTPNEEVQLITLKK
-106 HDDTWALGVG
+106 HDDTWTLGVG
-116 DNQWLCATGTSS
+116 DNQWLCATGTNS
-128 TQLKTNSNMN
+128 TQLKTTSKMN
-138 EYALANISI
+138 VYALANISI

-154 CINFTGPHAKNMV
+154 CIDFTGPHSKNMV
-167 MRFSHTSKVFNC
+167 MRFSHTSRVFNC
-179 YASLTS
+179 YTSLTS
-185 VDSLQIYRRTRIV
+185 VDSLQIYRRTRII
-198 PSLALTD
+198 PSLTLTD
-205 DGIDLTPVITKAKG
+205 DGADLTPVITKAKG

-239 LCLPFNLTAQDI
+239 LCLPFNLTVQDI

-289 YLVRMVREVEQC
+289 YLVRMAREVEQC

-364 RAYFVFSLP
+364 RAYFVFSQP

-381 LPATSGIDAP
+381 LPATSGIEAP
-391 YAPDVLGATSL
+391 NAPDALGATSL
-402 RQGSRSNIA
+402 GQGARSNIA

>member
-1 MITLYAAMK
+1 
-10 RIMCKGWVLAVALLW
+10 MCKGWVLAVALLW
-25 GSSVMG
+25 GSNVMG
-31 QTKAPLTEADSQET
+31 QTNEPLNEADSQET

-91 QLTPNEQVQLITLKK
+91 QLTPNEEVQLIMLKK
-106 HDDTWALGVG
+106 QNDTWALGVG
-116 DNQWLCATGTSS
+116 DEKWLCATETKSA
-128 TQLKTNSNMN
+128 QLKTTSKMN
-138 EYALANISI
+138 EYALANISV

-154 CINFTGPHAKNMV
+154 CIDFTGPHAKNMV

-179 YASLTS
+179 YTSLTS
-185 VDSLQIYRRTRIV
+185 VDSLQIYRRTRII

-205 DGIDLTPVITKAKG
+205 DGTDLTPVITKAKG
-219 ATVQRVT
+219 TTVQRVT

-261 EFYAVTKE
+261 EFYAVTME
-269 ADGALTLGFRPVTH
+269 ADGALTLGFRPVTN

-289 YLVRMVREVEQC
+289 YLVRMAREVEQC
-301 VFENKLIASA
+301 VFENKQIASA

-391 YAPDVLGATSL
+391 DALGATSL
-402 RQGSRSNIA
+402 RQGARSNIA

-418 LPATKQQKGI
+418 LPTTKQQKGI

>member
-1 MITLYAAMK
+1 MITLMIK
-10 RIMCKGWVLAVALLW
+10 TMCKGWVLAVALLW

-31 QTKAPLTEADSQET
+31 QTNEPLTEADSQET

-78 NNRQGVKVEIVDE
+78 NNRQGVKVEIVNE

-128 TQLKTNSNMN
+128 TQLKTTSKMN

-179 YASLTS
+179 YTSLTS
-185 VDSLQIYRRTRIV
+185 VDSLQIYRRTRII
-198 PSLALTD
+198 PSLTLTD
-205 DGIDLTPVITKAKG
+205 DGADLTPVITKAKG

-289 YLVRMVREVEQC
+289 YLVRMAREVEQC

-321 DGSEYTFQGIYAPT
+321 DGSEYLFQGIYAPT

-340 DYRFLRSDGASFAVP
+340 DYRFLRSDGTSFAVP

-391 YAPDVLGATSL
+391 DALGATSL
-402 RQGSRSNIA
+402 RQGARSNIA

-418 LPATKQQKGI
+418 LFTTKQQKGI

>member
-1 MITLYAAMK
+1 MITLMIK
-10 RIMCKGWVLAVALLW
+10 TMCKGWVLAVALLW
-25 GSSVMG
+25 GSNARG
-31 QTKAPLTEADSQET
+31 QTNEPLTEADSQET

-91 QLTPNEQVQLITLKK
+91 QLTPNEEVQLITLKK

-128 TQLKTNSNMN
+128 TQLKTTSKMN

-179 YASLTS
+179 YATLTS
-185 VDSLQIYRRTRIV
+185 VDSLQIYRRTRII
-198 PSLALTD
+198 PSLTLAD
-205 DGIDLTPVITKAKG
+205 DGTDLTPVITPAKG

-239 LCLPFNLTAQDI
+239 LCLPFNLTDQDI

-261 EFYAVTKE
+261 EFYAVTME

-289 YLVRMVREVEQC
+289 YLVRMAREVEQC

-321 DGSEYTFQGIYAPT
+321 DVSEYTFQGIYAPT

-340 DYRFLRSDGASFAVP
+340 DYRFLRSDGISFAVP

-381 LPATSGIDAP
+381 LPATSGIEAPDAP
-391 YAPDVLGATSL
+391 DALGATSL
-402 RQGSRSNIA
+402 AQGARSNIA